1 MVVHP
6 APHFLSYT
14 NEFSPEDV
22 STYRDKT
29 YELIVTRQCTSY
41 RVKDLGVFFKRRDVF
56 LKRPDVFKK
65 RLGEFEF
72 CLRVKIFGVGGKVR
86 CRMFHHLL
94 VSEVLMF
101 R

>member
-1 MVVHP
+1 M
-6 APHFLSYT
+6 FLVLFRH
-14 NEFSPEDV
+14 N
-22 STYRDKT
+22 KT
-29 YELIVTRQCTSY
+29 P
-41 RVKDLGVFFKRRDVF
+41 KVFCLTFGGHIIF